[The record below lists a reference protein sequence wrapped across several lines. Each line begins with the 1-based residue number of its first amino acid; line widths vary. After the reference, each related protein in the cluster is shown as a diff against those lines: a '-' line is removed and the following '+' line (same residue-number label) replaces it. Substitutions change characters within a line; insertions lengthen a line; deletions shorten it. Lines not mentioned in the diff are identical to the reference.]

1 MGYKRILCAAFAV
14 MMLAVFIP
22 NRVFAYASAD
32 SYVDRFINGGGVELG
47 LYPESDQEAIDPLD
61 IEGRYKIKKAD
72 DQNADHSD
80 EMYAI
85 DIYNDRDHFDIGDEC
100 GYINYYF
107 GGEGKYSALLFMVD
121 VNTYLIFDPD
131 SMEGYRDFEL
141 TFLQVKKVDSN
152 IIVDV
157 YKNGV
162 YDYSYEMIEHVVL

>member
-22 NRVFAYASAD
+22 NRAFAAVSAD
-32 SYVDRFINGGGVELG
+32 SYVDRYINGGGVDLG

-61 IEGRYKIKKAD
+61 IEGRYKIPYNKNVD
-72 DQNADHSD
+72 LSD

-85 DIYNDRDHFDIGDEC
+85 DIFNDRDHFDIGDEC
-100 GYINYYF
+100 GYINFYY
-107 GGEGKYSALLFMVD
+107 GGEEKYSALLFMID

-131 SMEGYRDFEL
+131 SMEGYRDSDL

-152 IIVDV
+152 IIIDV
-157 YKNGV
+157 YKGGV